1 MSRPLNKEVHE
12 NENQKKITNP
22 SNFGSKIFVTF

>member
-12 NENQKKITNP
+12 MKNKKITNP